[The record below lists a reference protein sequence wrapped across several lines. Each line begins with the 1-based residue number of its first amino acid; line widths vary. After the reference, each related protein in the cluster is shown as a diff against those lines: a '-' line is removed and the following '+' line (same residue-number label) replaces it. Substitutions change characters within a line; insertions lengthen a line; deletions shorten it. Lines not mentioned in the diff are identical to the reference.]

1 MLFSKLSKTFPH
13 SAHLKCHLLQRA
25 DPETRMWVQ
34 VVYLE
39 GDTGK
44 HCQGSGEVRQLRE
57 GKQKKVRYWQVI
69 AVGKWGLIPPEI
81 PRIYHK
87 MYLKL
92 NPIEWWKSWRVYP
105 STHWLYAV
113 GGRAVN
119 SLIFQMLQALAGT
132 LWEPEKPSGK
142 ELQVLAVESSLI
154 GMHRNGECPKDKG
167 RSPTVCAA
175 G

>member
-1 MLFSKLSKTFPH
+1 
-13 SAHLKCHLLQRA
+13 
-25 DPETRMWVQ
+25 MWVQ
-34 VVYLE
+34 VVYLK

-113 GGRAVN
+113 GGGQLIPWYFRCSKHWLVHSGSQKSPQAKSCRCWQWKALWLACTGMVNAQRIRADHQQCV
-119 SLIFQMLQALAGT
+119 
-132 LWEPEKPSGK
+132 
-142 ELQVLAVESSLI
+142 LQVSSIKKIQLQMNI
-154 GMHRNGECPKDKG
+154 LVHILP
-167 RSPTVCAA
+167 STH
-175 G
+175 